1 MKNKEFVDSALRIEL
16 FLPKIAF
23 IQSMDACS
31 AQVVAPLRIIRI
43 EESVIPGAVQ
53 PHVLFPHCKGKFL
66 SFFEIYGAA
75 SRDRPV
81 RCEIVK
87 IQGGSVIVAP
97 PEIRFDEDS
106 YANDLSGRI
115 GQHIKLPHG
124 LLLPVI
130 LQREPLHVTRYVPLT
145 DTFPVHPC
153 HTAEYKGE
161 GGLNLI
167 GGSPSEKISVRIHNG
182 MTYLLE
188 FAMLI

>member
-53 PHVLFPHCKGKFL
+53 PHVLFPHCAGKFL
-66 SFFEIYGAA
+66 SFFEIYGSA
-75 SRDRPV
+75 SRYSPV

-97 PEIRFDEDS
+97 PEIRFYEDA

-115 GQHIKLPHG
+115 GQNIELPQG
-124 LLLPVI
+124 LFLPVV
-130 LQREPLHVTRYVPLT
+130 LQREPLHVARYIPLA
-145 DTFPVHPC
+145 DTFEVHPC
-153 HTAEYKGE
+153 HSVEDEGE
-161 GGLNLI
+161 RSLNLL

-182 MTYLLE
+182 MIYLLE